1 MSENGICINRF
12 SNAHTLIYM
21 LVLCPKNRLIRLIC
35 RRRVEAW
42 EGKLMENYGES
53 KSDTMTKLGVL
64 FLLCI

>member
-12 SNAHTLIYM
+12 SNAHTLIYI
-21 LVLCPKNRLIRLIC
+21 LVLCPKIDVQK
-35 RRRVEAW
+35 RVEAW

-64 FLLCI
+64 CLLWI